1 MKEKKFPEEV
11 IICEVVTR
19 DGFQT
24 APEIYPVEEKVRII
38 EEVVDAGCRCVEVGA
53 FSTYETMYK
62 MKDTDEVFRRL
73 HQKEGVEYRG
83 LVYLPEDV
91 KRAAA
96 CGCGKI
102 KLNVSASMAHNK
114 AGAGRSPLESMRTFA
129 QSGQIARDNGMGFA
143 GSISLPFASQWEG
156 VIPFEFIKEIVK
168 AFIDAGATQISLS
181 DSAGLGTPKLVYERT
196 MALREEFPDMEWM
209 LHMHNTRGMGLA
221 NVVAAMEAGITRIDT
236 SLAGLGGC
244 PYIKGATGNIST
256 EDVLFMLDSMGVRTG
271 MDFEK
276 ILAAGE
282 KIIRLVNGVGIDSYQ
297 QRIRALSGKKQTD
310 GAGGR

>member
-1 MKEKKFPEEV
+1 MQNKFPEKV
-11 IICEVVTR
+11 TICEVVTR

-62 MKDTDEVFRRL
+62 MKDTDKVFEQL
-73 HQKEGVEYRG
+73 HMKEGVEYRG
-83 LVYLPEDV
+83 LVYLPDDV
-91 KRAAA
+91 RRAAA
-96 CGCGKI
+96 CGCRKI
-102 KLNVSASMAHNK
+102 KLNVSASNAHNQ

-129 QSGQIARDNGMGFA
+129 ESGKIAGENGMGFA

-156 VIPFEFIKEIVK
+156 VIPYEQIKEIVK

-181 DSAGLGTPKLVYERT
+181 DSAGLGDPQLVYERT
-196 MALREEFPDMEWM
+196 MALRDDFPEMDWM

-221 NVVAAMEAGITRIDT
+221 NVVAAMEAGIDKIDT

-256 EDVLFMLDSMGVRTG
+256 EDVLFMLDSMGIETG

-276 ILAAGE
+276 IMEAGE
-282 KIIRLVNGVGIDSYQ
+282 KIIRLTKGVGTDSYQ
-297 QRIRALSGKKQTD
+297 QRIRAL
-310 GAGGR
+310 AGNQ

>member
-1 MKEKKFPEEV
+1 MQNKFPEKV
-11 IICEVVTR
+11 TICEVVTR

-38 EEVVDAGCRCVEVGA
+38 EEVLDAGCRCVEVGA

-62 MKDTDEVFRRL
+62 MKDTDKVFEQL
-73 HQKEGVEYRG
+73 HMKEGVEYRG
-83 LVYLPEDV
+83 LVYLPDDV
-91 KRAAA
+91 RRAAA
-96 CGCGKI
+96 CGCRKI
-102 KLNVSASMAHNK
+102 KLNVSASNAHNQ

-129 QSGQIARDNGMGFA
+129 ESGKIAEENGMGFA

-156 VIPFEFIKEIVK
+156 VIPYEQIKEIVK

-181 DSAGLGTPKLVYERT
+181 DSAGLGDPQLVYERT
-196 MALREEFPDMEWM
+196 MALRDDFPEMDWM

-221 NVVAAMEAGITRIDT
+221 NVVAAMEAGIDKIDT

-244 PYIKGATGNIST
+244 PYIKGAIGNIST
-256 EDVLFMLDSMGVRTG
+256 EDVLFMLDSMGIETG

-276 ILAAGE
+276 IMEAGE
-282 KIIRLVNGVGIDSYQ
+282 KIIRLTKGVGTDSYQ
-297 QRIRALSGKKQTD
+297 QRIRAL
-310 GAGGR
+310 AGNQ

>member
-1 MKEKKFPEEV
+1 MQNKFPEKV
-11 IICEVVTR
+11 TICEVVTR

-62 MKDTDEVFRRL
+62 MKDTDKVFEQL
-73 HQKEGVEYRG
+73 HMKEGVEYRG
-83 LVYLPEDV
+83 LVYLPDDV
-91 KRAAA
+91 RRAAA
-96 CGCGKI
+96 CGCRKI
-102 KLNVSASMAHNK
+102 KLNVSASNAHNQ

-129 QSGQIARDNGMGFA
+129 ESEKIAEENGMGFA

-156 VIPFEFIKEIVK
+156 VIPYEQIKEIVK

-181 DSAGLGTPKLVYERT
+181 DSAGLGDPQLVYERT
-196 MALREEFPDMEWM
+196 MALRDDFPEMDWM

-221 NVVAAMEAGITRIDT
+221 NVVAAMEAGIDKIDT

-256 EDVLFMLDSMGVRTG
+256 EDVLFMLDSMGIETG

-276 ILAAGE
+276 IMEAGE
-282 KIIRLVNGVGIDSYQ
+282 KIIRLTKGVGTDSYQ
-297 QRIRALSGKKQTD
+297 QRIRAL
-310 GAGGR
+310 AGNQ

>member
-1 MKEKKFPEEV
+1 MQNKFPEKV
-11 IICEVVTR
+11 TICEVVTR

-62 MKDTDEVFRRL
+62 MKDTDKVFEQL
-73 HQKEGVEYRG
+73 HMKEGVEYRG
-83 LVYLPEDV
+83 LVYLPDDV
-91 KRAAA
+91 RRAAA
-96 CGCGKI
+96 CGCRKI
-102 KLNVSASMAHNK
+102 KLNVSASNAHNQ

-129 QSGQIARDNGMGFA
+129 ESGKIAEENGMGFA

-156 VIPFEFIKEIVK
+156 VIPYEQIKEIVK
-168 AFIDAGATQISLS
+168 AFIDAGATLISLS
-181 DSAGLGTPKLVYERT
+181 DSAGLGDPQLVYERT
-196 MALREEFPDMEWM
+196 MALRDDFPEMDWM

-221 NVVAAMEAGITRIDT
+221 NVVAAMEAGIDKIDT

-256 EDVLFMLDSMGVRTG
+256 EDVLFMLDSMGIETG

-276 ILAAGE
+276 IMEAGE
-282 KIIRLVNGVGIDSYQ
+282 KIIRLTKGVGTDSYQ
-297 QRIRALSGKKQTD
+297 QRIRAL
-310 GAGGR
+310 AGNQ

>member
-1 MKEKKFPEEV
+1 MKKVTKKIFPEKV
-11 IICEVVTR
+11 TLCEVVTR

-38 EEVVDAGCRCVEVGA
+38 EEVVNAGCKCVEVGA

-62 MKDTDEVFRRL
+62 MKDTDKVFEKL
-73 HQKEGVEYRG
+73 HKKDGVEYRG
-83 LVYLPEDV
+83 LVYLPDDV
-91 KRAAA
+91 RRAAA
-96 CGCGKI
+96 CGCQKI

-114 AGAGRSPLESMRTFA
+114 AGAGRSPLESMKTFA
-129 QSGQIARDNGMGFA
+129 ESGQIARDNNMGFA

-156 VIPFEFIKEIVK
+156 VIPYETIKEIVK
-168 AFIDAGATQISLS
+168 AFADAGATQVSLS
-181 DSAGLGTPKLVYERT
+181 DSAGLGTPKMVYERT
-196 MALREEFPDMEWM
+196 MALREDFPEMDWM

-221 NVVAAMEAGITRIDT
+221 NVVAAMEAEIDKIDT

-256 EDVLFMLDSMGVRTG
+256 EDVLFMLDSMGIETG

-276 ILAAGE
+276 IMEAGE
-282 KIIRLVNGVGIDSYQ
+282 KIIKLVNGIGTDSYQ
-297 QRIRALSGKKQTD
+297 QRIRALQKV
-310 GAGGR
+310 

>member
-1 MKEKKFPEEV
+1 MQNKFPEKV
-11 IICEVVTR
+11 TICEVVTR

-62 MKDTDEVFRRL
+62 MKDTDKVFEQL
-73 HQKEGVEYRG
+73 HMKEGVEYRG
-83 LVYLPEDV
+83 LVYLHDDV
-91 KRAAA
+91 RRAEA
-96 CGCGKI
+96 CGCRKI
-102 KLNVSASMAHNK
+102 KLNVSASNAHNQ

-129 QSGQIARDNGMGFA
+129 ESGKIAEENGMGFA

-156 VIPFEFIKEIVK
+156 VIPYEQIKEIVK

-181 DSAGLGTPKLVYERT
+181 DSAGLGDPQLVYERT
-196 MALREEFPDMEWM
+196 MALRDDFPEMDWM

-221 NVVAAMEAGITRIDT
+221 NVVAAMEAGIDKIDT

-244 PYIKGATGNIST
+244 PYIKGAIGNIST
-256 EDVLFMLDSMGVRTG
+256 EDVLFMLDSMGIETG

-276 ILAAGE
+276 IMEAGE
-282 KIIRLVNGVGIDSYQ
+282 KIIRLTKGVGTDSYQ
-297 QRIRALSGKKQTD
+297 QRIRAL
-310 GAGGR
+310 AGNQ

>member
-1 MKEKKFPEEV
+1 MQNKFPEKV
-11 IICEVVTR
+11 TICEVVTR

-62 MKDTDEVFRRL
+62 MKDTDKVFEQL
-73 HQKEGVEYRG
+73 HMKEGVEYRG
-83 LVYLPEDV
+83 LVYLPDDV
-91 KRAAA
+91 RRAAA
-96 CGCGKI
+96 CGCRKI
-102 KLNVSASMAHNK
+102 KLNVSASNAHNQ

-129 QSGQIARDNGMGFA
+129 ESGKIAEENGMGFA
-143 GSISLPFASQWEG
+143 GAISLPFASQWEG
-156 VIPFEFIKEIVK
+156 VIPYEQIKEIVK

-181 DSAGLGTPKLVYERT
+181 DSAGLGDPQLVYERT
-196 MALREEFPDMEWM
+196 MALRDDFPEMDWM

-221 NVVAAMEAGITRIDT
+221 NVVAAMEAGIDKIDT

-256 EDVLFMLDSMGVRTG
+256 EDVLFMLDSMGIETG

-276 ILAAGE
+276 IMEAGE
-282 KIIRLVNGVGIDSYQ
+282 KIIRLTKGVGTDSYQ
-297 QRIRALSGKKQTD
+297 QRIRAL
-310 GAGGR
+310 AGNQ

>member
-1 MKEKKFPEEV
+1 MQNKFPEKV
-11 IICEVVTR
+11 TICEVVTR

-62 MKDTDEVFRRL
+62 MKDTDKVFEQL
-73 HQKEGVEYRG
+73 HMKEGVEYRG
-83 LVYLPEDV
+83 LVYLPDDV
-91 KRAAA
+91 RRAAA
-96 CGCGKI
+96 CGCRKI
-102 KLNVSASMAHNK
+102 KLNVSASNAHNQ
-114 AGAGRSPLESMRTFA
+114 AGAGRSLLESMRTFA
-129 QSGQIARDNGMGFA
+129 ESGKIAEENGMGFA

-156 VIPFEFIKEIVK
+156 VIPYEQIKEIVK

-181 DSAGLGTPKLVYERT
+181 DSAGLGDPQLVYERT
-196 MALREEFPDMEWM
+196 MALRDDFPEMDWM

-221 NVVAAMEAGITRIDT
+221 NVVAAMEAGIDKIDT

-256 EDVLFMLDSMGVRTG
+256 EDVLFMLDSMGIETG

-276 ILAAGE
+276 IMEAGE
-282 KIIRLVNGVGIDSYQ
+282 KIIRLTKGVGTDSYQ
-297 QRIRALSGKKQTD
+297 QRIRAL
-310 GAGGR
+310 AGNQ

>member
-1 MKEKKFPEEV
+1 MQKKFPEKV
-11 IICEVVTR
+11 TICEVVTR

-38 EEVVDAGCRCVEVGA
+38 EEVVDAGCCCVEVGA

-62 MKDTDEVFRRL
+62 MKDTDKVFEKL
-73 HQKEGVEYRG
+73 HMKEGVEYRG
-83 LVYLPEDV
+83 LVYLPDDV
-91 KRAAA
+91 RRAAA
-96 CGCGKI
+96 CGCRKI
-102 KLNVSASMAHNK
+102 KLNVSASNAHNQ

-129 QSGQIARDNGMGFA
+129 ESGKIAEENGMGFA

-156 VIPFEFIKEIVK
+156 VIPYGQIREIVK

-181 DSAGLGTPKLVYERT
+181 DSAGLGDPRLVYERT
-196 MALREEFPDMEWM
+196 MALREDFPEMDWM

-221 NVVAAMEAGITRIDT
+221 NVAAAMEAGIDKIDT

-256 EDVLFMLDSMGVRTG
+256 EDVLFMLDSMGIETG

-276 ILAAGE
+276 IMAAGA
-282 KIIRLVNGVGIDSYQ
+282 KIIRLTKGAGTDSYQ
-297 QRIRALSGKKQTD
+297 QRIRAL
-310 GAGGR
+310 AGNQ

>member
-1 MKEKKFPEEV
+1 MQNKFPEKV
-11 IICEVVTR
+11 TICEVVTR

-62 MKDTDEVFRRL
+62 MKDTDKVFKQL
-73 HQKEGVEYRG
+73 HMKEGVEYRG
-83 LVYLPEDV
+83 LVYLPDDV
-91 KRAAA
+91 RRAAA
-96 CGCGKI
+96 CGCRKI
-102 KLNVSASMAHNK
+102 KLNVSASNAHNQ

-129 QSGQIARDNGMGFA
+129 ESGKIAEENGMGFA

-156 VIPFEFIKEIVK
+156 VIPYEQIKEIVK

-181 DSAGLGTPKLVYERT
+181 DSAGLGDPQLVYERT
-196 MALREEFPDMEWM
+196 MALRDDFPEMDWK

-221 NVVAAMEAGITRIDT
+221 NVVAAMEAGIDKIDT

-256 EDVLFMLDSMGVRTG
+256 EDVLFMLDSMGIETG

-276 ILAAGE
+276 IMEAGE
-282 KIIRLVNGVGIDSYQ
+282 KIIRLTKGVGTDSYQ
-297 QRIRALSGKKQTD
+297 QRIRAL
-310 GAGGR
+310 AGNQ

>member
-1 MKEKKFPEEV
+1 MQNKFPEKV
-11 IICEVVTR
+11 TICEVVTR

-62 MKDTDEVFRRL
+62 MKDTDKVFEQL
-73 HQKEGVEYRG
+73 HMKEGVEYRG
-83 LVYLPEDV
+83 LVYLPDDV
-91 KRAAA
+91 RRAAA
-96 CGCGKI
+96 CGCRKI
-102 KLNVSASMAHNK
+102 KLNVSASNAHNQ

-129 QSGQIARDNGMGFA
+129 ESGKIAEENGMGFA

-156 VIPFEFIKEIVK
+156 VIPYEQIKEIVK
-168 AFIDAGATQISLS
+168 AFIDAGTTQISLS
-181 DSAGLGTPKLVYERT
+181 DSAGLGDPQLVYERT
-196 MALREEFPDMEWM
+196 MALRDDFPEMDWM

-221 NVVAAMEAGITRIDT
+221 NVVAAMEAGIDKIDT

-244 PYIKGATGNIST
+244 PYIKEATGNIST
-256 EDVLFMLDSMGVRTG
+256 EDVLFMLDSMGIETG

-276 ILAAGE
+276 IMEAGE
-282 KIIRLVNGVGIDSYQ
+282 KIIRLTKGVGTDSYQ
-297 QRIRALSGKKQTD
+297 QRIRAL
-310 GAGGR
+310 AGNQ

>member
-1 MKEKKFPEEV
+1 MQNKFPEKV
-11 IICEVVTR
+11 TICEVVTR

-62 MKDTDEVFRRL
+62 MKDTDKVFEQL
-73 HQKEGVEYRG
+73 QMKEGVEYRG
-83 LVYLPEDV
+83 LVYLPDDV
-91 KRAAA
+91 RRAAA
-96 CGCGKI
+96 CGCRKI
-102 KLNVSASMAHNK
+102 KLNVSASNDHNQ

-129 QSGQIARDNGMGFA
+129 ESGKIAEENGMGFA

-156 VIPFEFIKEIVK
+156 VIPYEQIKEIVK

-181 DSAGLGTPKLVYERT
+181 DSAGLGDPQLVYERT
-196 MALREEFPDMEWM
+196 MALRDDFPEMDWM

-221 NVVAAMEAGITRIDT
+221 NVVAAMEAGIDKIDT

-256 EDVLFMLDSMGVRTG
+256 EDVLFMLDSMGIETG

-276 ILAAGE
+276 IMEAGE
-282 KIIRLVNGVGIDSYQ
+282 KIIRLTKGVGTDSYQ
-297 QRIRALSGKKQTD
+297 QRIRAL
-310 GAGGR
+310 AGNQ

>member
-1 MKEKKFPEEV
+1 MQNKFPEKV
-11 IICEVVTR
+11 TICEVVTR

-53 FSTYETMYK
+53 FSTYETLYK
-62 MKDTDEVFRRL
+62 MKDTDKVFEQL
-73 HQKEGVEYRG
+73 HMKEGVEYRG
-83 LVYLPEDV
+83 LVYLPDDV
-91 KRAAA
+91 RRAAA
-96 CGCGKI
+96 CGCRKI
-102 KLNVSASMAHNK
+102 KLNVSASNAHNQ

-129 QSGQIARDNGMGFA
+129 ESGKIAEENGMGFA

-156 VIPFEFIKEIVK
+156 VIPYEQIKEIVK

-181 DSAGLGTPKLVYERT
+181 DSAGLGDPQLVYERT
-196 MALREEFPDMEWM
+196 MALRDDFPEMDWM

-221 NVVAAMEAGITRIDT
+221 NVVAAMEAGIDKIDT

-256 EDVLFMLDSMGVRTG
+256 EDVLFMLDSMGIETG

-276 ILAAGE
+276 IMEAGE
-282 KIIRLVNGVGIDSYQ
+282 KIIRLTKGVGTDSYQ
-297 QRIRALSGKKQTD
+297 QRIRAL
-310 GAGGR
+310 AGNQ

>member
-1 MKEKKFPEEV
+1 MNLPKRV
-11 IICEVVTR
+11 TLCEVVTR

-38 EEVVDAGCRCVEVGA
+38 EEVVDAGCQSVEVGA

-62 MKDTDEVFRRL
+62 MKDTDQVFEKL
-73 HQKEGVEYRG
+73 HKKEGVEYRG
-83 LVYLPEDV
+83 LVYFPDDV
-91 KRAAA
+91 RRAAT
-96 CGCGKI
+96 CGCQKI
-102 KLNVSASMAHNK
+102 KLNVSASMEHNK
-114 AGAGRSPLESMRTFA
+114 AGAGCSPLEAMKTFA
-129 QSGQIARDNGMGFA
+129 ESGRVARDNHMGFA

-156 VIPFEFIKEIVK
+156 VIPFDFIKEIVK
-168 AFIDAGATQISLS
+168 VFQDAGATQVSLS
-181 DSAGLGTPKLVYERT
+181 DSAGLGTPKMVYERT
-196 MALREEFPDMEWM
+196 MALRDAFPDMEWM

-256 EDVLFMLDSMGVRTG
+256 EDVLFMLDSMGIETG

-276 ILAAGE
+276 IMDAGA
-282 KIIRLVNGVGIDSYQ
+282 KIVKLVKGEGIDSYQ
-297 QRIRALSGKKQTD
+297 QRIRALSAK
-310 GAGGR
+310 

>member
-1 MKEKKFPEEV
+1 MQNKFPEKV
-11 IICEVVTR
+11 TICEVVTR

-62 MKDTDEVFRRL
+62 MKDTDKVFEQL
-73 HQKEGVEYRG
+73 HMKEGVEYRG
-83 LVYLPEDV
+83 LVYLPDDV
-91 KRAAA
+91 RRAAA
-96 CGCGKI
+96 CGCRKI
-102 KLNVSASMAHNK
+102 KLNVSASNAHNQ

-129 QSGQIARDNGMGFA
+129 ESGKIAEENGMGFDGA
-143 GSISLPFASQWEG
+143 ISLPFASQWEG
-156 VIPFEFIKEIVK
+156 VIPYEQIKEIVK

-181 DSAGLGTPKLVYERT
+181 DSAGLGDPQLVYERT
-196 MALREEFPDMEWM
+196 MALRDDFPEMDWM

-221 NVVAAMEAGITRIDT
+221 NVVAAMEAGIDKIDT

-256 EDVLFMLDSMGVRTG
+256 EDVLFMLDSMGIETG

-276 ILAAGE
+276 IMEAGE
-282 KIIRLVNGVGIDSYQ
+282 KIIRLTKGVGTDSYQ
-297 QRIRALSGKKQTD
+297 QRIRAL
-310 GAGGR
+310 AGNQ

>member
-1 MKEKKFPEEV
+1 MQNKFPEKV
-11 IICEVVTR
+11 TICEVVTR

-62 MKDTDEVFRRL
+62 MKDTEKVFEQL
-73 HQKEGVEYRG
+73 HMKEGVEYRG
-83 LVYLPEDV
+83 LVYLPDDV
-91 KRAAA
+91 RRAAA
-96 CGCGKI
+96 CGCRKI
-102 KLNVSASMAHNK
+102 KLNVSASNAHNQ

-129 QSGQIARDNGMGFA
+129 ESGKIAEENGMGFA

-156 VIPFEFIKEIVK
+156 VIPYEQIKEIVK

-181 DSAGLGTPKLVYERT
+181 DSAGLGDPQLVYERT
-196 MALREEFPDMEWM
+196 MALRDDFPEMDWM

-221 NVVAAMEAGITRIDT
+221 NVVAAMEAGIDKIDT

-244 PYIKGATGNIST
+244 PYIKGAIGNIST
-256 EDVLFMLDSMGVRTG
+256 EDVLFMLDSMGIETG

-276 ILAAGE
+276 IMEAGE
-282 KIIRLVNGVGIDSYQ
+282 KIIRLTKGVGTDSYQ
-297 QRIRALSGKKQTD
+297 QRIRAL
-310 GAGGR
+310 AGNQ

>member
-1 MKEKKFPEEV
+1 MQNKFPEKV
-11 IICEVVTR
+11 TICEVVTR

-62 MKDTDEVFRRL
+62 MKDTDKVFEQL
-73 HQKEGVEYRG
+73 YMKEGVEYRG
-83 LVYLPEDV
+83 LVYLPDDV
-91 KRAAA
+91 RRAAA
-96 CGCGKI
+96 CGCRKI
-102 KLNVSASMAHNK
+102 KLNVSASNAHNQ

-129 QSGQIARDNGMGFA
+129 ESGKIAEENGMGFA

-156 VIPFEFIKEIVK
+156 VIPYEQIKEIVK

-181 DSAGLGTPKLVYERT
+181 DSAGLGDPQLVYERT
-196 MALREEFPDMEWM
+196 MALRDDFPEMDWM

-221 NVVAAMEAGITRIDT
+221 NVVAAMEAGIDKIDT

-256 EDVLFMLDSMGVRTG
+256 EDMLFMLDSMGIETG

-276 ILAAGE
+276 IMEAGE
-282 KIIRLVNGVGIDSYQ
+282 KIIRLTKGVGTDSYQ
-297 QRIRALSGKKQTD
+297 QRIRAL
-310 GAGGR
+310 AGNQ

>member
-1 MKEKKFPEEV
+1 MQKKFPEKV
-11 IICEVVTR
+11 TICEVVTR

-62 MKDTDEVFRRL
+62 MKDTDKVFEKL
-73 HQKEGVEYRG
+73 HMKEGVEYRG
-83 LVYLPEDV
+83 LVYLPDDV
-91 KRAAA
+91 RRAAA
-96 CGCGKI
+96 CGCRKI
-102 KLNVSASMAHNK
+102 KLNVSASNAHNQ

-129 QSGQIARDNGMGFA
+129 ESGKIAEENGMGFA

-156 VIPFEFIKEIVK
+156 VIPYGQIKEIVK

-181 DSAGLGTPKLVYERT
+181 DSAGLGDPRLVYERT
-196 MALREEFPDMEWM
+196 MALREDFPGMDWM

-221 NVVAAMEAGITRIDT
+221 NVAAAMEAGIDKIDT

-256 EDVLFMLDSMGVRTG
+256 EDVLFMLDSMGIETG

-276 ILAAGE
+276 IMAAGA
-282 KIIRLVNGVGIDSYQ
+282 KIIRLTKGVGTDSYQ
-297 QRIRALSGKKQTD
+297 QRIRAL
-310 GAGGR
+310 AGNQ

>member
-1 MKEKKFPEEV
+1 MQKKFPEKV
-11 IICEVVTR
+11 TICEVVTR

-38 EEVVDAGCRCVEVGA
+38 EEGVDAGCRCVEVGA

-62 MKDTDEVFRRL
+62 MKDTDKVFEKL
-73 HQKEGVEYRG
+73 HMKEGVEYRG
-83 LVYLPEDV
+83 LVYLPDDV
-91 KRAAA
+91 RRAAA
-96 CGCGKI
+96 CGCRKI
-102 KLNVSASMAHNK
+102 KLNVSASNAHNQ

-129 QSGQIARDNGMGFA
+129 ESGKIAEENGMGFA

-156 VIPFEFIKEIVK
+156 VIPYGQIKEIVK

-181 DSAGLGTPKLVYERT
+181 DSAGLGDPRLVYERT
-196 MALREEFPDMEWM
+196 MALREDFPGMDWM

-221 NVVAAMEAGITRIDT
+221 NVAAAMEAGIDKIDT

-256 EDVLFMLDSMGVRTG
+256 EDVLFMLDSMGIETG

-276 ILAAGE
+276 IMAAGA
-282 KIIRLVNGVGIDSYQ
+282 KIIRLTKGVGTDSYQ
-297 QRIRALSGKKQTD
+297 QRIRAL
-310 GAGGR
+310 AGNQ

>member
-1 MKEKKFPEEV
+1 MKKTFPKEV
-11 IICEVVTR
+11 TICEVVTR

-24 APEIYPVEEKVRII
+24 APEIYTVEEKVRII
-38 EEVVDAGCRCVEVGA
+38 EEVVNAGCKSVEVGA

-62 MKDTDEVFRRL
+62 MKDTDKVFEKL
-73 HQKEGVEYRG
+73 HKKEGVEYRG

-96 CGCGKI
+96 CGCQKI
-102 KLNVSASMAHNK
+102 KLNVSASMEHNK
-114 AGAGRSPLESMRTFA
+114 AGAGRSPLESMKTFA
-129 QSGQIARDNGMGFA
+129 ESGQIARDNHMGFA

-156 VIPFEFIKEIVK
+156 IIPFDFIREIVK

-196 MALREEFPDMEWM
+196 MELREVFPEMDWM

-221 NVVAAMEAGITRIDT
+221 NVVAAMEAGIDKIDT

-256 EDVLFMLDSMGVRTG
+256 EDVVFMLESMGIKTG
-271 MDFEK
+271 IDFEK
-276 ILAAGE
+276 IMSAGE
-282 KIIRLVNGVGIDSYQ
+282 KIIKLVNGVGIDSYQ
-297 QRIRALSGKKQTD
+297 QRIRALYRQ
-310 GAGGR
+310 

>member
-1 MKEKKFPEEV
+1 MQNKFPEKV
-11 IICEVVTR
+11 TICEVVTR

-62 MKDTDEVFRRL
+62 MKDTDKVFEQL
-73 HQKEGVEYRG
+73 HMKEGVEYRG
-83 LVYLPEDV
+83 LVYLPDDV
-91 KRAAA
+91 RRAAA
-96 CGCGKI
+96 CGCRKI
-102 KLNVSASMAHNK
+102 KLNVSASNAYNQ

-129 QSGQIARDNGMGFA
+129 ESGKIAEENGMGFA

-156 VIPFEFIKEIVK
+156 VIPYEQIKEIVK

-181 DSAGLGTPKLVYERT
+181 DSAGLGDPQLVYERT
-196 MALREEFPDMEWM
+196 MALRDDFPEMDWM

-221 NVVAAMEAGITRIDT
+221 NVVAAMEAGIDKIDT

-256 EDVLFMLDSMGVRTG
+256 EDVLFMLDSMGIETG

-276 ILAAGE
+276 IMEAGE
-282 KIIRLVNGVGIDSYQ
+282 KIIRLTKGVGTDSYQ
-297 QRIRALSGKKQTD
+297 QRIRAL
-310 GAGGR
+310 AGNQ

>member
-1 MKEKKFPEEV
+1 MQNKFPEKV
-11 IICEVVTR
+11 TICEVVTR

-62 MKDTDEVFRRL
+62 MKDTDKVFEQL
-73 HQKEGVEYRG
+73 YMKEGVEYRG
-83 LVYLPEDV
+83 LVYLPDDV
-91 KRAAA
+91 RRAAA
-96 CGCGKI
+96 CGCRKI
-102 KLNVSASMAHNK
+102 KLNVSASNAHNQ
-114 AGAGRSPLESMRTFA
+114 AG
-129 QSGQIARDNGMGFA
+129 A

-156 VIPFEFIKEIVK
+156 VIPYEQIKEIVK

-181 DSAGLGTPKLVYERT
+181 DSAGLGDPQLVYERT
-196 MALREEFPDMEWM
+196 MALRDDFPEMDWM

-221 NVVAAMEAGITRIDT
+221 NVVAAMEAGIDKIDT

-256 EDVLFMLDSMGVRTG
+256 EDVLFMLDSMGIETG

-276 ILAAGE
+276 IMEAGE
-282 KIIRLVNGVGIDSYQ
+282 KIIRLTKGVGTDSYQ
-297 QRIRALSGKKQTD
+297 QRIRAL
-310 GAGGR
+310 AGNQ

>member
-1 MKEKKFPEEV
+1 MQNKFPEKV
-11 IICEVVTR
+11 TICEVVTR

-62 MKDTDEVFRRL
+62 MKDTDKVFEQL
-73 HQKEGVEYRG
+73 HMKEDVEYRG
-83 LVYLPEDV
+83 LVYLPDDV
-91 KRAAA
+91 RRAAA
-96 CGCGKI
+96 CGCRKI
-102 KLNVSASMAHNK
+102 KLNVSASNAHNQ
-114 AGAGRSPLESMRTFA
+114 AGAGRTPLESMRTFA
-129 QSGQIARDNGMGFA
+129 ESGKIAEENGMGFA

-156 VIPFEFIKEIVK
+156 VIPYEQIKEIVK

-181 DSAGLGTPKLVYERT
+181 DSAGLGDPQLVYERT
-196 MALREEFPDMEWM
+196 MALRDDFPEMDWM

-221 NVVAAMEAGITRIDT
+221 NVVAAMEAGIDKIDT

-256 EDVLFMLDSMGVRTG
+256 EDVLFMLDSMGIETG

-276 ILAAGE
+276 IMEAGE
-282 KIIRLVNGVGIDSYQ
+282 KIIRLTKGVGTDSYQ
-297 QRIRALSGKKQTD
+297 QRIRAL
-310 GAGGR
+310 AGNQ

>member
-1 MKEKKFPEEV
+1 MQNKFPEKV
-11 IICEVVTR
+11 TICEVVTR

-62 MKDTDEVFRRL
+62 MKDTDKVFEQL
-73 HQKEGVEYRG
+73 HMKEGVEYRG
-83 LVYLPEDV
+83 LVYLPDDV
-91 KRAAA
+91 RRAAA
-96 CGCGKI
+96 CGCRKI
-102 KLNVSASMAHNK
+102 KLNVSASNAHNQ

-129 QSGQIARDNGMGFA
+129 ESGKIAEENGMGFV

-156 VIPFEFIKEIVK
+156 VIPYEQIKEIVK

-181 DSAGLGTPKLVYERT
+181 DSAGLGDPQLVYERT
-196 MALREEFPDMEWM
+196 MALRDDFPEMDWM

-221 NVVAAMEAGITRIDT
+221 NVVAAMEAGIDKIDT

-256 EDVLFMLDSMGVRTG
+256 EDVLFMLDSMGIETG

-276 ILAAGE
+276 IMEAGE
-282 KIIRLVNGVGIDSYQ
+282 KIIRLTKGVGTDSYQ
-297 QRIRALSGKKQTD
+297 QRIRAL
-310 GAGGR
+310 AGNQ

>member
-1 MKEKKFPEEV
+1 MQNKFPEKV
-11 IICEVVTR
+11 TICEVVTR

-62 MKDTDEVFRRL
+62 MKYTDKVFEQL
-73 HQKEGVEYRG
+73 HMKEGVEYRG
-83 LVYLPEDV
+83 LVYLPDDV
-91 KRAAA
+91 RRAAA
-96 CGCGKI
+96 CGCRKI
-102 KLNVSASMAHNK
+102 KLNVSASNAHNQ

-129 QSGQIARDNGMGFA
+129 ESGKIAEENGMGFA

-156 VIPFEFIKEIVK
+156 VIPYEQIKEIVK

-181 DSAGLGTPKLVYERT
+181 DSAGLGDPQLVYERT
-196 MALREEFPDMEWM
+196 MALRDDFPEMDWM

-221 NVVAAMEAGITRIDT
+221 NVVAAMEAGIDKIDT

-256 EDVLFMLDSMGVRTG
+256 EDVLFMLDSMGIETG

-276 ILAAGE
+276 IMEAGE
-282 KIIRLVNGVGIDSYQ
+282 KIIRLTKGVGTDSYQ
-297 QRIRALSGKKQTD
+297 QRIRAL
-310 GAGGR
+310 AGNQ

>member
-1 MKEKKFPEEV
+1 MQNKFPEKV
-11 IICEVVTR
+11 TICEVVTR

-62 MKDTDEVFRRL
+62 MKDTDKVFEQL
-73 HQKEGVEYRG
+73 HMKEGVEYRG
-83 LVYLPEDV
+83 LVYLPDDV
-91 KRAAA
+91 RRAAA
-96 CGCGKI
+96 CGCRKI
-102 KLNVSASMAHNK
+102 KLNVSASNAHNQ

-129 QSGQIARDNGMGFA
+129 ESGKIAEENGMGFA

-156 VIPFEFIKEIVK
+156 VIPYEQIKEIVK

-181 DSAGLGTPKLVYERT
+181 DSAGLGDPQLVYERT
-196 MALREEFPDMEWM
+196 MALRDDFPEMGWM

-221 NVVAAMEAGITRIDT
+221 NVVAAMEAGIDKIDT

-256 EDVLFMLDSMGVRTG
+256 EDVLFMLDSMGIETG

-276 ILAAGE
+276 IMEAGE
-282 KIIRLVNGVGIDSYQ
+282 KIIRLTKGVGTDSYQ
-297 QRIRALSGKKQTD
+297 QRIRAL
-310 GAGGR
+310 AGNQ

>member
-1 MKEKKFPEEV
+1 MQNKFPEKV
-11 IICEVVTR
+11 TICEVVTR

-62 MKDTDEVFRRL
+62 MKDTDKVFEQL
-73 HQKEGVEYRG
+73 YMKEGVEYRG
-83 LVYLPEDV
+83 LVYLPDDV
-91 KRAAA
+91 RRAAA
-96 CGCGKI
+96 CGCRKI
-102 KLNVSASMAHNK
+102 KLNVSASNAHNQ

-129 QSGQIARDNGMGFA
+129 ESGKIAEENGMGFA

-156 VIPFEFIKEIVK
+156 VIPYEQIKEIVK

-181 DSAGLGTPKLVYERT
+181 DSAGLGDPQLVYERT
-196 MALREEFPDMEWM
+196 MALRDDFPEMDWM

-221 NVVAAMEAGITRIDT
+221 NVVTAMEAGIDKIDT

-256 EDVLFMLDSMGVRTG
+256 EDVLFMLDSMGIETG

-276 ILAAGE
+276 IMEAGE
-282 KIIRLVNGVGIDSYQ
+282 KIIRLTKGVGTDSYQ
-297 QRIRALSGKKQTD
+297 QRIRAL
-310 GAGGR
+310 AGNQ